1 MRKGL
6 LILAI
11 AVALLGVAVGVGV
24 SWYGEMLRP
33 VAPSGDAR
41 VVHIV
46 EGSGSAGIAELLES
60 EGLIR
65 DARAFR
71 VMLGLTGLRD
81 RLRAGHYELAPTM
94 SARAIAEKIASG
106 EIATRRITIPEGLRL
121 EQIAARLAEAELVA
135 SAGEFLA
142 AAVPAT
148 VADAVKMPLPQGTL
162 EGYLF
167 PETYDFTYDDGPG
180 AIVVRMVRE
189 LHSRF
194 VAPDREAIAA
204 RGLSLH
210 EIITLASLVER
221 EAKVDRERALIA
233 GVIQNRLDRGM
244 RLQIDATVQYALP
257 EHKPRLTYE
266 DLRVQS
272 PYNTYLHAGLPP
284 GPIAAPGLASLR
296 AALHPSQT
304 DALFY
309 VARPDGTHVF
319 TRTYEEHLR
328 AIDQIRGG

>member
-1 MRKGL
+1 MKRRL
-6 LILAI
+6 LIALL
-11 AVALLGVAVGVGV
+11 AVALVAGGAGR
-24 SWYGEMLRP
+24 WYLVMLRP
-33 VAPSGDAR
+33 VATTGDAR
-41 VVHIV
+41 VVHIR
-46 EGSGSAGIAELLES
+46 EGSGSAGIAELLAS

-71 VMLGLTGLRD
+71 VMLALSGLGD
-81 RLRAGHYELAPTM
+81 RLRAGHYELAPMM
-94 SARAIAEKIASG
+94 SAREIAEKIASG
-106 EIATRRITIPEGLRL
+106 EVATRRVTIPEGLRL
-121 EQIAARLAEAELVA
+121 EQIARRMAEAELVA
-135 SAGEFLA
+135 SAEEFLA

-148 VADAVKMPLPQGTL
+148 VADELAMPLPERTL

-180 AIVVRMVRE
+180 RIVVRMVRE
-189 LHSRF
+189 LHDRF
-194 VAPDREAIAA
+194 VAPNREAIAA

-221 EAKVDRERALIA
+221 EARVDHERALIA

-257 EHKPRLTYE
+257 EHKPRLTFE
-266 DLRVQS
+266 DLQVRS
-272 PYNTYLHAGLPP
+272 PYNTYLYAGLPP
-284 GPIAAPGLASLR
+284 GPIAAPGLASLM
-296 AALHPSQT
+296 AALKPAQT

-309 VARPDGTHVF
+309 VARGDGTHVF

-328 AIDQIRGG
+328 AIRQIRGG